1 MLSSLLTVSFCSF
14 LPHQV
19 TREYTAKVDKL
30 EQNEAERVQEG
41 ESEQQSSMIMPEP
54 QLMLTAGPGMGMP
67 PQYAGAYGG
76 APGYAPNMPYG
87 GQGYG
92 M

>member
-1 MLSSLLTVSFCSF
+1 MNQWLTGFPF
-14 LPHQV
+14 QV

-30 EQNEAERVQEG
+30 EQNEAQREQEG

-67 PQYAGAYGG
+67 PQYAAGYGA
-76 APGYAPNMPYG
+76 APPNMPYQG
-87 GQGYG
+87 GYG
-92 M
+92 GM

>member
-1 MLSSLLTVSFCSF
+1 M
-14 LPHQV
+14 

-30 EQNEAERVQEG
+30 EQNEAQRAQEG
-41 ESEQQSSMIMPEP
+41 ESEQQQTSMIMPEP

-67 PQYAGAYGG
+67 PQYAAGYGA
-76 APGYAPNMPYG
+76 APGYAPNMQY
-87 GQGYG
+87 QGYG

>member
-1 MLSSLLTVSFCSF
+1 M
-14 LPHQV
+14 
-19 TREYTAKVDKL
+19 DKL
-30 EQNEAERVQEG
+30 EQNEAQRAQEG
-41 ESEQQSSMIMPEP
+41 EQQEQQSSMIMPEP

-76 APGYAPNMPYG
+76 APGYAQNMPY
-87 GQGYG
+87 QGYG